1 MKLFIIKAIIFLLFN
16 SCYETN
22 NEKSLDKIN
31 NQIKQDLKFNVN
43 DPCDFLLQQE
53 NDYIDYIN
61 RKGIYEFEYISDD
74 DIRNKSIGE
83 VVNSVKN
90 KFEIISAYA
99 IVNENNQSKIAGSS
113 FVFYINKDTLLSL
126 LFCVKGFQEISTYSK
141 GNTTN
146 NYIDTNVIKHNIDS
160 VKRTSNYRLFQ
171 FIIDPFKNFGS
182 MRIEDTSHSE
192 FYRKYIILREKE
204 NNAIK

>member
-1 MKLFIIKAIIFLLFN
+1 MKLFIIKTIIFLLFN

-43 DPCDFLLQQE
+43 DPCNFLLQQE

-99 IVNENNQSKIAGSS
+99 IVNENNQNKIAGSS

-160 VKRTSNYRLFQ
+160 VKRASNYRLFQ

-182 MRIEDTSHSE
+182 MKIEDTSHSE
-192 FYRKYIILREKE
+192 IYRKYIILREKQ